1 MATKTVRLKPWI
13 TDAIDLDLPKKVARF
28 RELLFHENYAIS
40 EFLETSATDRD
51 SKFLVIGPKG
61 YGKTLVLKSK
71 RIEIHGS
78 VAETLFIPRDA
89 LIDRPPGTPPIFSEA
104 DLKRKSDIQYWKSLW
119 LTAICLAVLH
129 AADPDALLEI
139 NSDFT
144 RSLQKAKI
152 QHTASDIFNS
162 LLHLTDAQFFKT
174 TTACAAWMVPL
185 YRSVRRPVA
194 VFLDNI
200 DDYFY
205 PQLPTSG
212 AGPSTIYRN
221 ESRKIW
227 VLAQVGLAEAVRE
240 LRDINT
246 QVKIFA
252 ALRKEALLRA
262 YEVTPNTQQL
272 MGIAVD
278 LQYTH
283 SELQEI
289 FTKNILLLQPH
300 RLAEP
305 NASDPIARF
314 VGSQNVTVVHPY
326 TGKRERFFDFV
337 VRHSLGRPRDLM
349 AMGEAI
355 SKIDPPRSV
364 EQLREAV
371 FKAARGSILEYL
383 QDMKSF
389 IPVPEIHELSRLI
402 RRNVLSDREL
412 KEIAS
417 EYVSLM
423 ERQKI
428 ETNGH
433 PFCALYRMGLL
444 GVLQQNN
451 LGESV
456 QQFRHP
462 DSLPMDKNEHVL
474 PAARSYLIH
483 PALDDFINEVRAGD
497 YRMNFERVN
506 IVGDHLPWNDY
517 RTEKY
522 VVKGDVVGFSEIMQ
536 SPEYSKLFPLLFDE
550 WAQEACTGLLY
561 RGVSAGD
568 SILMVDGS
576 PVALI
581 HALRRLAKKL
591 RNFGPFPRKMRFGAS
606 SGPIDFRNKKDV
618 AEPEGSALRTAA
630 RLEVLSA
637 PAKVLASDG
646 FARAALEFGFAT
658 SCLRLLKETDRPDL
672 SYANGKFR
680 VQKNAADPPIV
691 TDLWEIDAET

>member
-1 MATKTVRLKPWI
+1 MATKARLKPWI
-13 TDAIDLDLPKKVARF
+13 TDAIDLDIPKKVTRF

-40 EFLETSATDRD
+40 EFLDTSSTDRD

-71 RIEIHGS
+71 RIEIQAS

-104 DLKRKSDIQYWKSLW
+104 DLRRKADIQYWKTLW
-119 LTAICLAVLH
+119 ITAICLAVLH
-129 AADPDALLEI
+129 AADPDTLLEI

-144 RSLQKAKI
+144 RGLQKAKI

-162 LLHLTDAQFFKT
+162 LLHLTDSQFFKT
-174 TTACAAWMVPL
+174 TTACAASMIPH

-212 AGPSTIYRN
+212 GGQSTVYRN

-227 VLAQVGLAEAVRE
+227 VLAQVGLAEAVKE
-240 LRDINT
+240 LRDTNT

-262 YEVTPNTQQL
+262 YEVTANTQQL

-278 LQYTH
+278 LQYAH

-289 FTKNILLLQPH
+289 FTKNILLLQQH

-305 NASDPIARF
+305 NAPDPIARF
-314 VGSQNVTVVHPY
+314 VGSQNTTIVHPY
-326 TGKRERFFDFV
+326 TGKREPFFDFV

-355 SKIDPPRSV
+355 SKIDPPRPV

-402 RRNVLSDREL
+402 RKNVLSDVEL

-417 EYVSLM
+417 EYVTLM
-423 ERQKI
+423 EREKI

-451 LGESV
+451 LGESI
-456 QQFRHP
+456 QLFRHP

-474 PAARSYLIH
+474 PAAKRYLIH

-506 IVGDHLPWNDY
+506 IVGDRLPWNDY
-517 RTEKY
+517 RSEHY
-522 VVKGDVVGFSEIMQ
+522 VVKGDVVGFSQIME
-536 SPEYSKLFPLLFDE
+536 SPEYARLFPRLFEE
-550 WAQEACTGLLY
+550 WAQEACMGLLY
-561 RGVSAGD
+561 HGISAGD

-581 HALRRLAKKL
+581 SALRKLAKKL
-591 RNFGPFPRKMRFGAS
+591 KNFESFPRDMRFGAS
-606 SGPIDFRNKKDV
+606 SGPIDFSIKEGV
-618 AEPEGSALRTAA
+618 AQPEGTALRTAA
-630 RLEVLSA
+630 RLEPLSV
-637 PAKVLASDG
+637 PAKVLATEG
-646 FARAALEFGFAT
+646 FARAALNFGFAAG
-658 SCLRLLKETDRPDL
+658 CLRLLNAGDRPDL
-672 SYANGKFR
+672 IYANEKFTL
-680 VQKNAADPPIV
+680 QKKETDPPI
-691 TDLWEIDAET
+691 TTELWEINALI